1 MKELKNELR
10 MLLAEKLIYWA
21 FCLSPEVIDLFV
33 RKENRKM
40 EQLVKEAKEHIRNKS
55 LPTE

>member
-21 FCLSPEVIDLFV
+21 FCISPIVIDLFV
-33 RKENRKM
+33 QKQNREM

-55 LPTE
+55 LPQE